1 MKIKILQKCFIGS
14 GNNLMAGEEHEI
26 EDRIAEK
33 LIARGF
39 AEAATKKKTAP
50 KKKKT
55 TRAVETLETPEDTDL
70 APSED

>member
-1 MKIKILQKCFIGS
+1 MKVKILQKCFVGS
-14 GNNLMAGEEHEI
+14 GGNLMAGEEHDL

-39 AEAATKKKTAP
+39 AEAATKKKSAP

-55 TRAVETLETPEDTDL
+55 TRAIETLETPEDTDL